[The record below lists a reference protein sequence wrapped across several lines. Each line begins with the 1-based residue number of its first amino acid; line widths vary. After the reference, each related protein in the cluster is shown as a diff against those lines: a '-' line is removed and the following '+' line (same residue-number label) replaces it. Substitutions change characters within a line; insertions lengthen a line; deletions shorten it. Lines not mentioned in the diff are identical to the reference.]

1 MTLTEMDRLLD
12 LGEITPVDLVREA
25 IENTEKYQEKVNAYI
40 TFLPEDAMEAAEKAT
55 LEIKKHGRR
64 SRMHGIPYG
73 VKDLVFTKGIRTTA
87 GSRMMKDFIP
97 DTDGDSVKNMKEAG
111 AILMGKHNTQEWG
124 CGPTG
129 SKSYFG
135 PVRNPYDNGR
145 ISGGSSSGSA
155 AAVATGM
162 VPCAV
167 GTDAGGSI
175 RIPSALCG
183 VAGFMPSRGIVGGN
197 GAFSGSITLGNTGP
211 IAQTAEDCAL
221 MLDVMAMDKGV
232 SYLDA
237 VQSGGSLKG
246 KKFAVPVNVFSDCVD
261 DGVLK
266 VFNECVEK
274 LRSAGATVT
283 ETDMPWLL
291 DVSSFS
297 SSITFPEIAYLH
309 KDRLK
314 ENPEGYDPAIKAR
327 IERGFSY
334 PACEYIDALEKR
346 KRARAQ
352 WTEFMRDYDQLILPT
367 EPVTACPLYAE
378 TVNVNGTDHETAAL
392 LVKHTRIAN
401 VLGSPA
407 LSVNGGFA
415 DGLPV
420 GIMFMGGING
430 DAKTLTLGAMFERI

>member
-1 MTLTEMDRLLD
+1 MTISEMDRLLD
-12 LGEITPVDLVREA
+12 AGKITPADLVAEA
-25 IENTEKYQEKVNAYI
+25 VENTRKYQDSVNAYI
-40 TFLPEDAMEAAEKAT
+40 TFLPEDAVREAESVTA
-55 LEIKKHGRR
+55 EIKKYGRR
-64 SRMHGIPYG
+64 SRMHGIPYA

-87 GSRMMKDFIP
+87 GSEMMKDFIP

-111 AILMGKHNTQEWG
+111 AILMGKTNTQEWG

-135 PVRNPYDNGR
+135 PVRNPHDNRR

-155 AAVATGM
+155 AAVAAGM
-162 VPCAV
+162 VPGAI

-183 VAGFMPSRGIVGGN
+183 VAGFMPSRGVVGGN

-221 MLDVMAMDKGV
+221 MLDVMAKDGNS
-232 SYLDA
+232 SYLEA
-237 VQSGGSLKG
+237 VRGGESLKG
-246 KKFAVPVNVFSDCVD
+246 KKFAVPVNVFRDCIQ

-266 VFNECVEK
+266 VFTECIERLK
-274 LRSAGATVT
+274 SAGAEVA
-283 ETDMPWLL
+283 ETDLPWLL
-291 DVSSFS
+291 NISEFS

-309 KDRLK
+309 RDRLR
-314 ENPEGYDPAIKAR
+314 ENPGGYDPAIKAR

-352 WTEFMRDYDQLILPT
+352 WTEFMRDYDQVILPT
-367 EPVTACPLYAE
+367 EPVTAYPLFAE
-378 TVNVNGTDHETAAL
+378 NVNVNGTDREATAL

-407 LSVNGGFA
+407 LTVNGGFSE
-415 DGLPV
+415 GLPV
-420 GIMFMGGING
+420 GIMFMGGINE
-430 DAKTLTLGAMFERI
+430 DAKTLTLGTLFEKT